1 MKITILTPEP
11 GEEDEIIVKVKDLTD
26 DTMNLLKRLK
36 EGGERETTDSIA
48 GYKGESIVMLPVSDI
63 YYFDAVDNKVFAYTK
78 DRNYEVKKKL
88 FEIEEEYANASY
100 IRISKNA
107 IVNIRK
113 IERLVPEFNGRLEA
127 KLKNGESI
135 IISRGYVPLLKRK
148 LGIGK

>member
-11 GEEDEIIVKVKDLTD
+11 GEEDEIIVKVKVLSD
-26 DTMNLLKRLK
+26 DTLSLLRRLK
-36 EGGERETTDSIA
+36 EGGEKDSIA
-48 GYKGESIVMLPVSDI
+48 GYTGESIVMLPVAEI
-63 YYFDAVDNKVFAYTK
+63 FYFDAVDNKVFSYTK
-78 DRNYEVKKKL
+78 DKCFEVKKKL
-88 FEIEEEYANASY
+88 FEIEEEYGNASF
-100 IRISKNA
+100 IRVSKNA

-135 IISRGYVPLLKRK
+135 IISRGYVPQLKNK